1 MKDEKMKEIRSK
13 VAKCWKMSET
23 NVKKRVKSMSTTSR
37 RGSLGPCEYRESL
50 NIIEDRSK
58 NSESAHQT
66 SRPTLAQVQV
76 GEVLKGQLG
85 LGQATIKG

>member
-1 MKDEKMKEIRSK
+1 MLEDERN
-13 VAKCWKMSET
+13 KCQEKSE
-23 NVKKRVKSMSTTSR
+23 VMSTTSR

-66 SRPTLAQVQV
+66 SRPTLAQVRV